1 MQILTPGRDL
11 LSAGYETG
19 DQPGFATLLERI
31 QHRIGTLG
39 LSAPAEA
46 VSAAALDIAQDV
58 ARFTLDWVE
67 GEPDDAP
74 VDEAAE

>member
-1 MQILTPGRDL
+1 MQILIPAHQLTVAD
-11 LSAGYETG
+11 ADVG
-19 DQPGFATLLERI
+19 DQAGFASLMERI
-31 QHRIGTLG
+31 QNRLGTLG

-67 GEPDDAP
+67 GGQ
-74 VDEAAE
+74 EATRSDRTDG